1 MKKNLMIVFLIL
13 MAGIIVIVVTKDLI
27 SNRPENRSAN
37 PFEYNIVKYKSV
49 DSTRVHYKET
59 RNIRLNTQTPRGI
72 AYANQKLY
80 IISDSLLQ
88 VITVQGKELIRT
100 KLAAS
105 PSCITVTDKNIYIG
119 FKNFITGYDLTG
131 KMTTSWTP
139 LDSKTILTS
148 LAVKNQ
154 LLFAA
159 DAGNRRVVRYSI
171 EGKYLD
177 AFDGKANK
185 DDKHG
190 FIIPS
195 PYFDLAFNPDGELWV
210 ANPGRLE
217 LEQYQD
223 NGKFRTYWTN
233 DEVGIEGFWGCC
245 NPSHI
250 AFLPDGSFVTS
261 EKLNVRIKVYK
272 PSGEFDSV
280 VAPTEKFPEGKIA
293 PDLAIGANGDIYALD
308 FEQKEI
314 RLFQH
319 K

>member
-1 MKKNLMIVFLIL
+1 MKRNLIVFFLIL
-13 MAGIIVIVVTKDLI
+13 MAGIIVIVITKDLI
-27 SNRPENRSAN
+27 SNRPENREAN
-37 PFEYNIVKYKSV
+37 PFEYNIVKFKSV
-49 DSTRVHYKET
+49 DSTMVHYKET

-80 IISDSLLQ
+80 IISDSILQ
-88 VITVQGKELIRT
+88 VITVDGKELIRT
-100 KLAAS
+100 KLPSS

-119 FKNFITGYDLTG
+119 FNNFIAVYELTG
-131 KMTTSWTP
+131 KMTASWKP
-139 LDSKTILTS
+139 LEPKTILTS
-148 LAVKNQ
+148 LAVKGQ

-171 EGKYLD
+171 DGKFLD
-177 AFDGKANK
+177 TFDGKANK

-217 LEQYQD
+217 LEQYKD
-223 NGKFRTYWTN
+223 NGTFRTFWTN

-280 VAPTEKFPEGKIA
+280 VAPNEKFPNGKIA
-293 PDLAIGANGDIYALD
+293 PDLAVGSNGDIYALD